1 MTYLAFISHSSEDTW
16 VASQLAAACGTNGAA
31 TFLDEAKIA
40 VGARF
45 EDEILDALRS
55 ADELVVLAT
64 PWALDRTYVWM
75 EIGAAWFRGIPIV
88 VLLLGMT
95 PGQFQARVNIP
106 VALKERNM
114 IALNSV
120 DRYLSELATRAST
133 RI

>member
-1 MTYLAFISHSSEDTW
+1 M
-16 VASQLAAACGTNGAA
+16 
-31 TFLDEAKIA
+31 
-40 VGARF
+40 GARF
-45 EDEILDALRS
+45 EEEILDALRN

-95 PGQFQARVNIP
+95 PAQFQARVNIP